1 MINLE
6 EVRKLCP
13 DFNVKVYGAWGKP
26 IVEAEQNNVSKT
38 FRLDSDMHEEQVATR
53 IKMEFEPL

>member
-13 DFNVKVYGAWGKP
+13 EFNVRVYGAWGKP
-26 IVEAEQNNVSKT
+26 IVEAELDDVSMT
-38 FRLDSDMHEEQVATR
+38 FRLDSDMDEKQVAKR
-53 IKMEFEPL
+53 IKMSFEI